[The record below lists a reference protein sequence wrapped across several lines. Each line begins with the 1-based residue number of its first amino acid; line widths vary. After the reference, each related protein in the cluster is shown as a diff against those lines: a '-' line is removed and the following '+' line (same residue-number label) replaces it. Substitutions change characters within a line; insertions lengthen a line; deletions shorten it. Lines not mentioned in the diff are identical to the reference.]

1 MHVRS
6 TVRVALLI
14 LVASGL
20 AFATAA
26 LRTPAHAPHEL
37 QAGDLVFHRSRSAQS
52 RVIAEVTGSPLTH
65 VGLVLPRGG
74 ELAVLEAS
82 GPVSWTPLHEFLARG
97 EGGRFEVRRF
107 ADTLSR
113 EDVEALVRE
122 GDRLVGRPYDARF
135 EWGARRVYCS
145 ELVFLVFERAL
156 DVELVV
162 PQRFGE
168 LALTPAARRL
178 ARRRMGRLPR
188 PEERVVTPAALAAS
202 ELVWTPGRE

>member
-6 TVRVALLI
+6 TVRVALL
-14 LVASGL
+14 LLTASGVACVAPL
-20 AFATAA
+20 
-26 LRTPAHAPHEL
+26 TPAPHEL

-97 EGGRFEVRRF
+97 EGGRFEVRRY

-122 GDRLVGRPYDARF
+122 GDQLVGRPYDARF

-145 ELVFLVFERAL
+145 ELVFLVYERAL

-178 ARRRMGRLPR
+178 AQRRMGRLPR
-188 PEERVVTPAALAAS
+188 PDERVVTPAGLAAS
-202 ELVWTPGRE
+202 ELLWTPSGE

>member
-1 MHVRS
+1 VHVRS
-6 TVRVALLI
+6 TVRVALLVLI
-14 LVASGL
+14 ASRVAC
-20 AFATAA
+20 ATPV
-26 LRTPAHAPHEL
+26 TPAPTQL

-65 VGLVLPRGG
+65 VGLVLPHGG

-82 GPVSWTPLHEFLARG
+82 GPVSWTPLDVFLARG

-113 EDVEALVRE
+113 EDVAALVRE
-122 GDRLVGRPYDARF
+122 GDRLVGTPYDARF

-178 ARRRMGRLPR
+178 AQRRMGRLPR
-188 PEERVVTPAALAAS
+188 PDERVVTPAALAAS
-202 ELVWTPGRE
+202 ELLWTPGR

>member
-6 TVRVALLI
+6 TVRVALLL
-14 LVASGL
+14 LVASGV
-20 AFATAA
+20 ACAA
-26 LRTPAHAPHEL
+26 PVTPAPTEL

-65 VGLVLPRGG
+65 VGLVLPHGG

-82 GPVSWTPLHEFLARG
+82 GPVSWTPLDVFLARG
-97 EGGRFEVRRF
+97 EGRRFEVRRF

-113 EDVEALVRE
+113 EDVAALVRE
-122 GDRLVGRPYDARF
+122 GDRLVGTRYDARF

-178 ARRRMGRLPR
+178 AQRRMGRLPR
-188 PEERVVTPAALAAS
+188 PDERVVTPAGLAAS
-202 ELVWTPGRE
+202 ELLWTPGRE

>member
-1 MHVRS
+1 VHVRS
-6 TVRVALLI
+6 TVRVAFLI

-26 LRTPAHAPHEL
+26 LRTPAPTAL

-113 EDVEALVRE
+113 EDVAALVRE

-178 ARRRMGRLPR
+178 AQRRMGRLPR
-188 PEERVVTPAALAAS
+188 PDERVVTPAALAAS
-202 ELVWTPGRE
+202 ELLWTPGRE

>member
-1 MHVRS
+1 MPVRS
-6 TVRVALLI
+6 TVRVTLLI
-14 LVASGL
+14 LIASGL

-26 LRTPAHAPHEL
+26 LRTPAPTAL

-65 VGLVLPRGG
+65 VGLVLPRDG

-122 GDRLVGRPYDARF
+122 GERLVGRPYDARF

-145 ELVFLVFERAL
+145 ELVFLVYQRAL

-178 ARRRMGRLPR
+178 AQRRMGRLPR
-188 PEERVVTPAALAAS
+188 PDERVVTPAGLAAS
-202 ELVWTPGRE
+202 ELVWTPSGE